1 MYATSHRLNGSH
13 HANQQPSD
21 ASIPIKKGMNRL
33 KLIVNEC
40 RTNQWIECVLC
51 VHIPLKCGQRRIHI
65 LRACPYRFPP
75 IQTEIS
81 MPIIY
86 FVFPFFNR
94 NGNTAPMERCISA
107 SSRSF
112 CVKRALSIC
121 YRKRNERY
129 LKVSILLS
137 HSPMI
142 NTSARLSYRGVFAF
156 YIRFIVSL
164 PEDYCLRSPSH
175 VASTCAA

>member
-1 MYATSHRLNGSH
+1 MYVTSHRLNGSH

-94 NGNTAPMERCISA
+94 NENTAPMERCISA

-112 CVKRALSIC
+112 CVKRAPSIC

-129 LKVSILLS
+129 LKASILS
-137 HSPMI
+137 RTVP
-142 NTSARLSYRGVFAF
+142 
-156 YIRFIVSL
+156 
-164 PEDYCLRSPSH
+164 
-175 VASTCAA
+175 